1 MALFRSVNGKERPFI
16 LVVDDLIPNL
26 ELLEVIFE
34 KNGFTVFTAL
44 NAYSAMDI
52 VETQRIDLAIVDVMM
67 PGMDGYELCRKLK
80 EINGKRLFP
89 VILLTALVDRE
100 SKITG
105 LESGADDFISKP
117 FDTKE
122 LITKVRSLLRLKAL
136 QDELEHSEN
145 IILTLAVAMESRDP
159 YTRGH
164 STRVGEISKSFATF
178 LEFGNR
184 EQDQIRKAGI
194 LHDIGKIGLS
204 SSVLC
209 KRGVL
214 TEEEFKEMKRHT
226 LIGEEICRPLV
237 SMRELL
243 PAIRHHHER
252 WDGRGFPDGL
262 YGEDIPPYARILSIV
277 DSFDAMI
284 SKRPYRDGRSVRVA
298 LEVLREERDWG
309 QWDPELVDQFL
320 EMMQVRVPEGVLH
333 G

>member
-80 EINGKRLFP
+80 EINGKRFFP